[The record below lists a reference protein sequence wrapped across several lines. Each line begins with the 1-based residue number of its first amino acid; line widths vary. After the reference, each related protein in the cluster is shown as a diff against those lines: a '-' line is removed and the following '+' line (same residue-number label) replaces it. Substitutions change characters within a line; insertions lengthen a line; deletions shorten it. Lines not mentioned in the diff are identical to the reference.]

1 MDPILE
7 CCCGL
12 DVHKDM
18 IEACIIQ
25 GFENPEKLQQQFL
38 TTPAELQRFNEWLTA
53 ADCRYVAM
61 ESTGVYWRPVYESIE
76 SYFGGDCFLL
86 VANAQQM
93 RNLPGRKSDV
103 KDAEWIATLFQHG
116 LLDPSF
122 VPERTIRD
130 LREFSRTYKNAV
142 SERSRCINRLEKFLQ
157 THGFKLS
164 SVLSDITNDSGIRI
178 LTTLSEKGSLSVD
191 DVEKA
196 RSRNT
201 KHSATEIQSAVCGTL
216 TANERF
222 LLADFLEQYQVI
234 SRHIEKI
241 LNKMKSMVEPYQKLI
256 EQMDSIVGID
266 ITASILILAEISD
279 KPQAY
284 FANSAKL
291 CSWAGLSPRNDQSA
305 GKIKSKKIMPGNPY
319 LKSVLCQCARIAV
332 RARKNNF
339 SVWYW
344 SHRAKVGD
352 KKCIIA
358 VSRKMLSTIY
368 YLFANDVFY
377 NTDVALSHLRI

>member
-18 IEACIIQ
+18 IEACILM

-38 TTPAELQRFNEWLTA
+38 TTPGDLLRFNEWLA
-53 ADCRYVAM
+53 AANCRYVAM

-76 SYFGGDCFLL
+76 SYFGDQCFLL
-86 VANAQQM
+86 VANAHQM
-93 RNLPGRKSDV
+93 HNLPGRKSDV

-201 KHSATEIQSAVCGTL
+201 KHSATEIQSAICGTL

-266 ITASILILAEISD
+266 ITASILILAEIGD

-319 LKSVLCQCARIAV
+319 LKSILCQCARVAV
-332 RARKNNF
+332 RSRKNSF
-339 SVWYW
+339 SVWY
-344 SHRAKVGD
+344 
-352 KKCIIA
+352 
-358 VSRKMLSTIY
+358 
-368 YLFANDVFY
+368 
-377 NTDVALSHLRI
+377 

>member
-1 MDPILE
+1 M
-7 CCCGL
+7 C
-12 DVHKDM
+12 
-18 IEACIIQ
+18 
-25 GFENPEKLQQQFL
+25 
-38 TTPAELQRFNEWLTA
+38 
-53 ADCRYVAM
+53 
-61 ESTGVYWRPVYESIE
+61 
-76 SYFGGDCFLL
+76 
-86 VANAQQM
+86 
-93 RNLPGRKSDV
+93 
-103 KDAEWIATLFQHG
+103 
-116 LLDPSF
+116 
-122 VPERTIRD
+122 RD

-256 EQMDSIVGID
+256 E
-266 ITASILILAEISD
+266 
-279 KPQAY
+279 
-284 FANSAKL
+284 
-291 CSWAGLSPRNDQSA
+291 
-305 GKIKSKKIMPGNPY
+305 
-319 LKSVLCQCARIAV
+319 
-332 RARKNNF
+332 
-339 SVWYW
+339 
-344 SHRAKVGD
+344 
-352 KKCIIA
+352 
-358 VSRKMLSTIY
+358 
-368 YLFANDVFY
+368 
-377 NTDVALSHLRI
+377 

>member
-25 GFENPEKLQQQFL
+25 GFENPKKLQQQFL

-86 VANAQQM
+86 VANAHQM

-142 SERSRCINRLEKFLQ
+142 SERSRCIN
-157 THGFKLS
+157 
-164 SVLSDITNDSGIRI
+164 NI
-178 LTTLSEKGSLSVD
+178 L
-191 DVEKA
+191 
-196 RSRNT
+196 
-201 KHSATEIQSAVCGTL
+201 
-216 TANERF
+216 
-222 LLADFLEQYQVI
+222 
-234 SRHIEKI
+234 
-241 LNKMKSMVEPYQKLI
+241 M
-256 EQMDSIVGID
+256 
-266 ITASILILAEISD
+266 ASNF
-279 KPQAY
+279 QA
-284 FANSAKL
+284 F
-291 CSWAGLSPRNDQSA
+291 
-305 GKIKSKKIMPGNPY
+305 
-319 LKSVLCQCARIAV
+319 
-332 RARKNNF
+332 
-339 SVWYW
+339 
-344 SHRAKVGD
+344 
-352 KKCIIA
+352 
-358 VSRKMLSTIY
+358 
-368 YLFANDVFY
+368 
-377 NTDVALSHLRI
+377 

>member
-1 MDPILE
+1 M
-7 CCCGL
+7 
-12 DVHKDM
+12 H
-18 IEACIIQ
+18 
-25 GFENPEKLQQQFL
+25 
-38 TTPAELQRFNEWLTA
+38 
-53 ADCRYVAM
+53 
-61 ESTGVYWRPVYESIE
+61 
-76 SYFGGDCFLL
+76 
-86 VANAQQM
+86 
-93 RNLPGRKSDV
+93 
-103 KDAEWIATLFQHG
+103 
-116 LLDPSF
+116 
-122 VPERTIRD
+122 
-130 LREFSRTYKNAV
+130 NAV
-142 SERSRCINRLEKFLQ
+142 SKTLLIA
-157 THGFKLS
+157 
-164 SVLSDITNDSGIRI
+164 VPVSDITNDSGIRI

-241 LNKMKSMVEPYQKLI
+241 LNKMKSMVEPYQNLI

-266 ITASILILAEISD
+266 ITASILILAEIGD

-319 LKSVLCQCARIAV
+319 LKSILCQCARVAV
-332 RARKNNF
+332 RSRKNSF

-344 SHRAKVGD
+344 SHRSKIGD
-352 KKCIIA
+352 KKCIVAI
-358 VSRKMLSTIY
+358 SRKMLATIY
-368 YLFANDVFY
+368 YLFTNDIFY